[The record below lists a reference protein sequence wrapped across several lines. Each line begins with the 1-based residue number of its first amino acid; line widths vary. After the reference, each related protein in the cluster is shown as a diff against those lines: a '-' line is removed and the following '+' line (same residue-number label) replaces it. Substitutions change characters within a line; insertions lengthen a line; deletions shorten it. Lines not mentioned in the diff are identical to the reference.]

1 MVILTCILT
10 PINIAIP
17 EMYKRPLQIADY
29 TLSLL
34 FLVDIVVNF
43 CSAYFDDDYVLI
55 ENLQVSS

>member
-10 PINIAIP
+10 PINIAFP
-17 EMYKRPLQIADY
+17 EMYQRPLQIADY

-43 CSAYFDDDYVLI
+43 CSAYYDDDYVLI